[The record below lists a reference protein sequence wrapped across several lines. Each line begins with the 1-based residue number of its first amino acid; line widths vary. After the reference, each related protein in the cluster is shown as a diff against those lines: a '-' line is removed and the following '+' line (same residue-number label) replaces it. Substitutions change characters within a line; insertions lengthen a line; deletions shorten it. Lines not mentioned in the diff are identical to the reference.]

1 MAKNIWQKVL
11 RVFYEYSAELVLYIE
26 EGKVKGV
33 ISKPDIEHAMSD
45 IEYTRSEINTIPV
58 RQVNDLELLIELH
71 QKFAVNAYEKTG
83 VLPVVNKKK
92 DFVGLWS
99 RTELIQAHQ
108 PISEVKAWSPPKVSK
123 KIDDLNDEKTEDVK
137 PSIGIEIDKPDE
149 QLLVTETEHQA
160 SLDKDSRE
168 FEDTNAQAEQSE
180 PEPGPIQE
188 KQSKTVEVNTQ
199 QPEKTVAEVEEDTT
213 PKWKAQIE
221 HGVLAILTI
230 ETLPLPLLAADP
242 NGNELFFNTDWRE
255 LNKTHLSALG
265 TQYLIHFAKER
276 MAQLA
281 LDGALDVKD
290 TIELDVLPDN
300 NIVKMRVI
308 REDTKAIGYLFWI
321 MQRSQKPEK
330 AQTLG
335 DIKVRALTKKDR
347 VSIENEA
354 KSSGFLGRTLP
365 DIVSQEEKRAILWA
379 LEQAGGNRSNAA
391 MLLGI
396 PRQTFSYKMQK
407 YFKKDH

>member
-108 PISEVKAWSPPKVSK
+108 PISEIKAWSPPKVSK
-123 KIDDLNDEKTEDVK
+123 KTDDLNDKKTEDVK
-137 PSIGIEIDKPDE
+137 PSIGIEIDEPDE

-180 PEPGPIQE
+180 PELRPIQE
-188 KQSKTVEVNTQ
+188 KQSKPVELNIQ
-199 QPEKTVAEVEEDTT
+199 QSEKTVAEIKEDTT
-213 PKWKAQIE
+213 PKWKTQIE

-242 NGNELFFNTDWRE
+242 NGKELFFNTDWRE
-255 LNKTHLSALG
+255 LNKAHLSALG
-265 TQYLIHFAKER
+265 TQYLINFAKER

-321 MQRSQKPEK
+321 MQRSQKPGK
-330 AQTLG
+330 VQTLG

-379 LEQAGGNRSNAA
+379 LEQADGNRSNAA

>member
-26 EGKVKGV
+26 EGKIKGV

-45 IEYTRSEINTIPV
+45 IEYTRSETNTIPV

-71 QKFAVNAYEKTG
+71 QKFAVNAYKKTG

-123 KIDDLNDEKTEDVK
+123 KTDDLNDEKTEDVK
-137 PSIGIEIDKPDE
+137 PSIRLEIDKPDE
-149 QLLVTETEHQA
+149 ELLATETEHQT
-160 SLDKDSRE
+160 SLDKDSHE
-168 FEDTNAQAEQSE
+168 FEDTNTQAEQSE
-180 PEPGPIQE
+180 PEPRLIQE
-188 KQSKTVEVNTQ
+188 NQSKPVEVNIQ
-199 QPEKTVAEVEEDTT
+199 QSEKTIAKVEEDTT

-255 LNKTHLSALG
+255 LNKAHLSALG
-265 TQYLIHFAKER
+265 TQYLVNFAKER

-308 REDTKAIGYLFWI
+308 RELTKAIGYLFWI
-321 MQRSQKPEK
+321 MQRDQKSEK

-335 DIKVRALTKKDR
+335 DIKVRALTKKNR

-354 KSSGFLGRTLP
+354 KSSGFLGKTLP

>member
-123 KIDDLNDEKTEDVK
+123 KTDDLNDEKTEDVK
-137 PSIGIEIDKPDE
+137 PSVGIEIDEPNE
-149 QLLVTETEHQA
+149 QLLATKTEHQA

-168 FEDTNAQAEQSE
+168 FEDTNTQAEQSE
-180 PEPGPIQE
+180 PEPRSIQE
-188 KQSKTVEVNTQ
+188 KQSKPVEVNIQ
-199 QPEKTVAEVEEDTT
+199 QPEKTVAKVEEDTT

-242 NGNELFFNTDWRE
+242 NGKELFFNTDWRE
-255 LNKTHLSALG
+255 QNKAHLSALG
-265 TQYLIHFAKER
+265 TQYLINFAKER

-321 MQRSQKPEK
+321 MQRSQKPGK

-354 KSSGFLGRTLP
+354 NSSGFLGRTLP

>member
-33 ISKPDIEHAMSD
+33 ISKPDIEYAMSD

-108 PISEVKAWSPPKVSK
+108 PISEVKTWSPPKVSK
-123 KIDDLNDEKTEDVK
+123 KIDDLNDEKTEDAK
-137 PSIGIEIDKPDE
+137 PSIGVEIDKCDE
-149 QLLVTETEHQA
+149 QLLVAEIERQA
-160 SLDKDSRE
+160 SLDKDPRE
-168 FEDTNAQAEQSE
+168 FEDTNTQAEQSE
-180 PEPGPIQE
+180 PEPEPTQE
-188 KQSKTVEVNTQ
+188 NQPEPVEVNIQ
-199 QPEKTVAEVEEDTT
+199 QPKKTVTKVEEDTT

-242 NGNELFFNTDWRE
+242 NGKELFFNTDWRE
-255 LNKTHLSALG
+255 LNKAHLSALG

-308 REDTKAIGYLFWI
+308 REDTKAIGYLFWV
-321 MQRSQKPEK
+321 MQRAQKPEK
-330 AQTLG
+330 VQAFG

-379 LEQAGGNRSNAA
+379 LEQSGGNRSNAA

>member
-33 ISKPDIEHAMSD
+33 ISKPDIEYAMSD
-45 IEYTRSEINTIPV
+45 IEYTHSEINTIPV

-108 PISEVKAWSPPKVSK
+108 PISEVKTWSPPKVSK
-123 KIDDLNDEKTEDVK
+123 KIDDLNDEKTKNVK

-149 QLLVTETEHQA
+149 QLLATETESQA
-160 SLDKDSRE
+160 LLDKDPRE
-168 FEDTNAQAEQSE
+168 FEDTNTQAEQSE
-180 PEPGPIQE
+180 PEPEPAQE
-188 KQSKTVEVNTQ
+188 NQSKPVEVNIQ
-199 QPEKTVAEVEEDTT
+199 QPEKTVAGVEEDAT

-242 NGNELFFNTDWRE
+242 NGKELFFNTDWRE
-255 LNKTHLSALG
+255 LNKAHLSALG
-265 TQYLIHFAKER
+265 TQYLINFAKER

-308 REDTKAIGYLFWI
+308 RKDTKAIGYLFWI
-321 MQRSQKPEK
+321 MQRAQKPEK

-335 DIKVRALTKKDR
+335 DIKVQALTKKDR

-379 LEQAGGNRSNAA
+379 LKQSGGNRSNAA